1 VVFVKA
7 EIFNQVFRDT
17 FDKAARVLLAKAD
30 EYASDEDRLHNFK
43 LAKYVMGVDTPEQ
56 ACWAFLTKHLVSI
69 RDMVNSGEHYSPEI
83 WDEKIGDA
91 INYLILLKALTEEE

>member
-17 FDKAARVLLAKAD
+17 FDKAARVLLTKAE

-43 LAKYVMGVDTPEQ
+43 LASHLTGGTPEQ
-56 ACWAFLTKHLVSI
+56 ALWGFLVKHLVSI
-69 RDMVNSGEHYSPEI
+69 HDMVLNGKEYSFEV
-83 WDEKIGDA
+83 WDEKIGDS
-91 INYLILLKALTEEE
+91 INYLILLKALVEEE